1 MRQAEERLPEE
12 GASKQ
17 KLKRGWLQR
26 KAGRK
31 GTVDVARA
39 TQMSKG
45 HTGNGAGQPRLCHS
59 TGLPQSTLTTF
70 LGLSLP
76 TCREETLAAAFSQGP
91 EDSGHLGQ
99 PQGGPV
105 GSWSDEF
112 PRAHAYAFGLQAV
125 PVMSSV
131 GSHSPSVPQCLT
143 LAPTLTC

>member
-31 GTVDVARA
+31 GTVDVAHA

-99 PQGGPV
+99 PQGVQWGAGLMNFLV
-105 GSWSDEF
+105 HMLMLSGS
-112 PRAHAYAFGLQAV
+112 R
-125 PVMSSV
+125 
-131 GSHSPSVPQCLT
+131 QCLSCPAWVLT
-143 LAPTLTC
+143 APQSLSA